1 MLRLQDLN
9 LSPEQEKG
17 RGQVTTTCPFC
28 SRKRQKTYIAC
39 LSVNLDKMIY
49 KCHHCEASGKIM
61 PEEKSLPSIVVG
73 HDLPN
78 NVIEWFSKRGITE
91 GTLRMNGVYYE
102 NKRIAFPYY
111 KDGQVVNVKYRT
123 RNKLFSQTPGGERI
137 FYGYDD
143 IKAKDEIYIVEGEID
158 KLTFNEAGFYNVV
171 SVPDG
176 APSPVSKN
184 NESKFAF
191 LQNCASVL
199 ENVKKIII
207 AVDTDAPGKK
217 LQEELIRRLGIER
230 CYTMDMDD
238 CKDANELLNK
248 HGIARFKI
256 CAITPI
262 PCPLTGIYTVDS
274 MSGNI
279 DELIAKGL
287 KKGHLTGWK
296 SVSELYT
303 VRPGEMSILTGIPS
317 HGKSEFLDALLMN
330 LATKY
335 GWKTALCSPENL
347 PIARHCVKLLEKYT
361 GNSCAEIA
369 PSVLADAKEF
379 LGKHFSFVLPD
390 EDSLTIDHILSLSK
404 ALLLRQGINGL
415 VIDPWN
421 ELDHSRPKD
430 INETEYISQTLTKI
444 RRFARTNQI
453 HVWLVA
459 HPAKLHRRD
468 DGTFP
473 VPTPYDISGSA
484 HWKNKADNI
493 LCVYRD
499 FDTDCIDVHIQK
511 IRFKEVGKVGQARLQ
526 YHKSSGRFTEV
537 I

>member
-1 MLRLQDLN
+1 MA
-9 LSPEQEKG
+9 EK
-17 RGQVTTTCPFC
+17 
-28 SRKRQKTYIAC
+28 
-39 LSVNLDKMIY
+39 
-49 KCHHCEASGKIM
+49 KI
-61 PEEKSLPSIVVG
+61 EVG
-73 HDLPN
+73 HDLPQT
-78 NVIEWFSKRGITE
+78 VLDWFSKRGITE

-143 IKAKDEIYIVEGEID
+143 IKAKDEIFIVEGEID

-191 LQNCASVL
+191 LSNCASVL

-207 AVDTDAPGKK
+207 AVDADAPGQK
-217 LQEELIRRLGIER
+217 LQDELVRRLGVER
-230 CYTMDMDD
+230 CWLIDWKNYGV
-238 CKDANELLNK
+238 KDANEYVEK
-248 HGIARFKI
+248 HGLFSFRQIAKEEKQ
-256 CAITPI
+256 
-262 PCPLTGIYTVDS
+262 CPLDGIYTVSS
-274 MSGNI
+274 MSDSI
-279 DELIAKGL
+279 DELISKGL

-296 SVSELYT
+296 TVSELYT
-303 VRPGEMSILTGIPS
+303 VRPGEMTIVTGIPS

-330 LATKY
+330 LAVKY

-347 PIARHCVKLLEKYT
+347 PVARHCIKLLEKYVGT
-361 GNSCAEIA
+361 SCAEIA
-369 PSVLADAKEF
+369 PSVLADAKDF
-379 LGKHFSFVLPD
+379 LNKHFSFVLPD
-390 EDSLTIDHILSLSK
+390 EDKLGIDHVLSLSK
-404 ALLLRQGINGL
+404 ALLLREGINGL

-421 ELDHSRPKD
+421 EMDHTRPKEM
-430 INETEYISQTLTKI
+430 NETEYISQTLTKI
-444 RRFARTNQI
+444 RRFARTNQV

-459 HPAKLHRRD
+459 HPAKLHRRE
-468 DGTFP
+468 DGTYP

-493 LCVYRD
+493 LCIQRD
-499 FDTDCIDVHIQK
+499 FDTDQIDVHVQK
-511 IRFKEVGKVGQARLQ
+511 IRFKEIGKVGQARLQ
-526 YHKSSGRFTEV
+526 YHKNSGRFTEV
-537 I
+537 V